1 MLALVEPEVQK
12 GNILPRSEEEMANTI
27 RSYVV
32 ARDGER
38 IVGFCALYIY
48 TQELAEVRSLIV
60 DEQYHNRGIG
70 KELVR
75 HIEQEGR
82 ALGIQTLLVLTY
94 KEHFFQKLGFYTIQ
108 KSEIPNHKIWTDC
121 IKCKHFPQCN
131 EVALLKSL

>member
-94 KEHFFQKLGFYTIQ
+94 KEDFFQKLGFYTIQ